1 MPITLADL
9 QRLDQ
14 DDPLARFRAEFELP
28 ADIIYLD
35 GNSLGALPRATPARV
50 AEVITEQ
57 WGTGLIRSWTDAG
70 WLDLPTRLGD
80 KIGALLGAAP
90 GTVLAADSTSIN
102 LFKLLSAALRLRP
115 DRRVIL
121 SEAGNFP
128 TDLYVAEGL
137 AELLAQ
143 GHELRLTNPAD
154 LPAALGPDVAVVM
167 LTHVNYRTGAMHNM
181 ATLTAAAHAAGA
193 LTVWDLAHSAGAVP
207 LALEVAA
214 ADFAVGCGY
223 KFLHGGPGAP
233 AYLYVAERHQADA
246 RYPITGWLGHAD
258 PFGFHPT
265 YAPAPGIA
273 RATVGTPSI
282 LAMTALE
289 VGVDILLR
297 ASMPEL
303 RRKSQRQADLLIAL
317 VEERC
322 PALTLAT
329 PRDPAQRGSQVSFRH
344 PQAET
349 IMRALIARGVI
360 GDFRAPD
367 ILRFGITP
375 LTLRY
380 TDLWHAAVAISE
392 EARSGALL
400 HRDMSRSH

>member
-1 MPITLADL
+1 MAG
-9 QRLDQ
+9 
-14 DDPLARFRAEFELP
+14 FRAEFELP
-28 ADIIYLD
+28 ADIVYLD
-35 GNSLGALPRATPARV
+35 GNSLGALPKATPARV
-50 AEVITEQ
+50 AAVITEQ
-57 WGTGLIRSWTDAG
+57 WGVGLIRSWTAAG
-70 WLDLPTRLGD
+70 WLDLPSRLGD
-80 KIGALLGAAP
+80 KIARLLGAAP

-137 AELLAQ
+137 AELLRQ
-143 GHELRLTNPAD
+143 GHTLRLAEPAD
-154 LPAALGPDVAVVM
+154 IAGAIGADVAAVM
-167 LTHVNYRTGAMHNM
+167 LTHVDYRTGAMHDM
-181 ATLTAAAHAAGA
+181 PALTAAAHAHGA

-207 LALEVAA
+207 LALEAAA
-214 ADFAVGCGY
+214 ADFAIGCGY

-233 AYLYVAERHQADA
+233 AYLYVAPHHQAAA

-282 LAMTALE
+282 LAMTALD

-317 VEERC
+317 VEASC
-322 PALTLAT
+322 PGLTLAT
-329 PRDPAQRGSQVSFRH
+329 PRDAARRGSQVSFRH
-344 PQAET
+344 PQAEP
-349 IMRALIARGVI
+349 IMQSLIARGVI
-360 GDFRAPD
+360 GDFRTPD

-380 TDLWHAAVAISE
+380 ADLWHAAAAISE
-392 EARSGALL
+392 ESKARGFAPRP
-400 HRDMSRSH
+400 H

>member
-1 MPITLADL
+1 MAIELADL
-9 QRLDQ
+9 QRLDR
-14 DDPLARFRAEFELP
+14 DDPLTGFRADFELP
-28 ADIIYLD
+28 ADIVYLD
-35 GNSLGALPRATPARV
+35 GNSLGALPKATPARV
-50 AEVITEQ
+50 AAVITEQ
-57 WGTGLIRSWTDAG
+57 WGIGLIRSWTAAG
-70 WLDLPTRLGD
+70 WLDLPSRLGN
-80 KIGALLGAAP
+80 KIARLLGAAP

-137 AELLAQ
+137 AELLGL
-143 GHELRLTNPAD
+143 GHTLRLAEPAD
-154 LPAALGPDVAVVM
+154 IAGAIGPDVAVVM
-167 LTHVNYRTGAMHNM
+167 LTHVDYRTGAMHDM
-181 ATLTAAAHAAGA
+181 PALTAAAHAHGA
-193 LTVWDLAHSAGAVP
+193 LTIWDLAHSAGAVP
-207 LALEVAA
+207 LALEAAA

-233 AYLYVAERHQADA
+233 AYLYVAPQHQAAA

-273 RATVGTPSI
+273 RTTVGTPSI
-282 LAMTALE
+282 LAMTALD

-303 RRKSQRQADLLIAL
+303 RRKSQRQADLLIDL
-317 VEERC
+317 VEASC
-322 PALTLAT
+322 PELTLAT
-329 PRDPAQRGSQVSFRH
+329 PRDSARRGSQVSFRH
-344 PQAET
+344 PHAET
-349 IMRALIARGVI
+349 IMQSLIARGVI

-380 TDLWHAAVAISE
+380 AELWRAAVAIGE
-392 EARSGALL
+392 ESKARGLAPRP
-400 HRDMSRSH
+400 H